1 MFTDLTTALAIAKSN
16 LGVQATD
23 TTKDAEITALL
34 EVSAGTDANGIT
46 NYRPYLV
53 SAYFLPLWGA
63 VSRSG
68 LIEADGAKWLKPE
81 DFTPLITSLLTLQSS
96 ADCGLTID
104 ECWGVDALRQRL
116 NCGCEAETGNV
127 VVGLL
132 GANVI

>member
-1 MFTDLTTALAIAKSN
+1 MFTELPTALAIAKSN
-16 LGVQATD
+16 LGVTD
-23 TTKDAEITALL
+23 TTKDAEITAILNA
-34 EVSAGTDANGIT
+34 SAGTDSNGTT

-116 NCGCEAETGNV
+116 NCGCEAETGNI